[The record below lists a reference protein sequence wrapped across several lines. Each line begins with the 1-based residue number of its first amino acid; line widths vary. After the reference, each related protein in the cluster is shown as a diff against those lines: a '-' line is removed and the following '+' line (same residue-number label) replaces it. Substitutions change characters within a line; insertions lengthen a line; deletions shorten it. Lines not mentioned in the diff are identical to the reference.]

1 MTRVEVILI
10 LGDAPSERK
19 GAAKLAEAQ
28 EAIIWR
34 RESVVMALSLA
45 KSHAGTS
52 LQQFGFDQPWRRRRL
67 QGMETILLGAVGI
80 TLLIVIFTANT
91 CPKCKQRWATKKTG
105 ERKGRTSA
113 TDITLFESQGIG
125 MEDVAVAAHIF
136 AKAKSEGIGVELP
149 F

>member
-45 KSHAGTS
+45 KSCSGTS
-52 LQQFGFDQPWRRRRL
+52 LQQFALTGH
-67 QGMETILLGAVGI
+67 GAGVGCGHEADSGDYCGAGGW
-80 TLLIVIFTANT
+80 V
-91 CPKCKQRWATKKTG
+91 
-105 ERKGRTSA
+105 
-113 TDITLFESQGIG
+113 
-125 MEDVAVAAHIF
+125 
-136 AKAKSEGIGVELP
+136 
-149 F
+149 

>member
-45 KSHAGTS
+45 KFCSGTS
-52 LQQFGFDQPWRRRRL
+52 LQQFALTGH
-67 QGMETILLGAVGI
+67 GAGVGCGHAILPVDDCGGGVGGVWWWKAGGDAGAIPAG
-80 TLLIVIFTANT
+80 ANDT
-91 CPKCKQRWATKKTG
+91 
-105 ERKGRTSA
+105 TS
-113 TDITLFESQGIG
+113 SH
-125 MEDVAVAAHIF
+125 VADGASAD
-136 AKAKSEGIGVELP
+136 AKASSGEAHCQP
-149 F
+149 SS